1 MHSVS
6 QNYKSQIRKQLR
18 NRTYMRVTVGVINQ
32 LAQTHTNVTNEND
45 YLYLAD
51 FKKPFQNYDAEN
63 YYATAE
69 EDFSTVDGEM
79 YFAPS
84 VGGPVALNQG
94 IISKKLLGTFKVKF
108 NHAYDFRGITVDF
121 GAYYPID
128 FVVKTDS
135 ESFAVTGNDKSLV
148 RFSQVMK
155 ETTTIAIIPSKMV
168 GGQQRLRVR
177 SFTCGIG
184 ITFDNKQ
191 ITKSSL
197 KQFVSPIS
205 EELPTTD
212 FTLEIDNTG
221 RVFDIEND
229 KSTVHFLE
237 SGQTV
242 TVDYGYTLDDNTVE
256 WFTGATLRLD
266 SWKADDERMSFTAVD
281 IFPSITGTYDR
292 GELHENGITLYDLAV
307 DVLTSAGFEARNYE
321 IDEYLKSVTVY
332 NPIPVCTYA
341 DAIQLIANAGRCVV
355 EQKSDGTISIKH
367 SFAAQRLPD
376 MSAIANEEHN
386 LSTVNGITNS
396 TPKAHY
402 AMGDADLVSGATSF
416 YFLPKDAKNKLATG
430 FISKNAA
437 KADGTFDKNPVV
449 TVLFEASYKAYGLR
463 MNFTGSPPKHV
474 IFKSYMNG
482 TLQAT
487 FEDDIASMEYS
498 TDHEFAEFDKITM
511 EFTKGSPNVHVL
523 LDSVIFGDT
532 TDYWLTYGREL
543 TDYPQGTQTDIVKE
557 IVQNMTI
564 YSHTSDEAK
573 QLYKQTVVYEKALTE
588 HISLSNASYDVSV
601 TVDGTA
607 VTITNQSAFFVEFAV
622 TPGTHEIIATGKE
635 YDVTHASISYSLHTD
650 GGTVEESNPLIST
663 QQHALD
669 VSEWE
674 GDYYYSN
681 REYDIKYRGDPRIE
695 ANDILFLENKYVN
708 NLLIRVLDHQIDF
721 NGSLSGTIS
730 ARRDMAKDA

>member
-1 MHSVS
+1 MHRVS

-32 LAQTHTNVTNEND
+32 LAQSNANVTDKND
-45 YLYLAD
+45 YLYLSD
-51 FKKPFQNYDAEN
+51 LEKPFKNYEAEN

-69 EDFSTVDGEM
+69 ENFATADGEM
-79 YFAPS
+79 YFAPD
-84 VGGPVALNQG
+84 VGGVIALNQG
-94 IISKKLLGTFKVKF
+94 IVSKEILGAFKIRF
-108 NHAYDFRGITVDF
+108 NHAYELRGLTIDF
-121 GAYYPID
+121 GAYYPMD
-128 FVVKTDS
+128 FSIKTDS
-135 ESFAVTGNDKSLV
+135 ESFEISDNDKSVV
-148 RFSQVMK
+148 RFSHVMASTK
-155 ETTTIAIIPSKMV
+155 TVSVIPLKMV

-229 KSTVHFLE
+229 KSTVNFLE

-242 TVDYGYTLDDNTVE
+242 TAEYGYALDDDTVE
-256 WFTGATLRLD
+256 WFTGATLKLD

-281 IFPSITGTYDR
+281 MFPSLTGTYDR
-292 GELHENGITLYDLAV
+292 GELRENGITLYDLAI
-307 DVLTSAGFEARNYE
+307 DVLASAGLETRDYE
-321 IDEYLKSVTVY
+321 IDEYLKSVVVY

-341 DAIQLIANAGRCVV
+341 EALQLIANAGRCVV
-355 EQKSDGTISIKH
+355 EQKSDGTVSIKH

-376 MSAIANEEHN
+376 MTATANEEHD
-386 LSTVNGITNS
+386 LSTTNGITS
-396 TPKAHY
+396 TTPKAHY
-402 AMGDADLVSGATSF
+402 AMSDANLVNSAMQF
-416 YFLPKDAKNKLATG
+416 YFMPKDAGGKLATG
-430 FISKNAA
+430 FISKHVAN
-437 KADGTFDKNPVV
+437 ADGSFANNPVV
-449 TVLFEASYKAYGLR
+449 TILLEASYKAYGLR
-463 MNFTGSPPKHV
+463 MNFTGNQPSHV

-482 TLQAT
+482 EIQAT
-487 FEDDIASMEYS
+487 FEDDIANTEYS
-498 TDHEFAEFDKITM
+498 TDHEFAEFDKITI
-511 EFTKGSPNVHVL
+511 EFTNGTPHTHVL
-523 LDSVIFGDT
+523 LDSVTFGET

-543 TDYPQGTQTDIVKE
+543 TDYPQGTQTDMVKE
-557 IVQNMTI
+557 IVQDMTI
-564 YSHTSDEAK
+564 YSKTNDEAK
-573 QLYKQTVVYEKALTE
+573 QLYKQTVIYEKPTTE
-588 HISLSNASYDVSV
+588 HILFSNACYDVTV
-601 TVDGTA
+601 TVDGVSA
-607 VTITNQSAFFVEFAV
+607 TITSKSDYFVEFRV
-622 TPGTHEIIATGKE
+622 SDGTHEIIATGKE
-635 YDVTHASISYSLHTD
+635 YDVTDSSLTYALRDDGSI
-650 GGTVEESNPLIST
+650 VEESNPLIST
-663 QQHALD
+663 QQLARD

-695 ANDILFLENKYVN
+695 ANDIVFLENKYVD
-708 NLLIRVLDHQIDF
+708 NLLIRVIDHQIDF